1 MDPLIEGYRRF
12 RADVW
17 PAERARYEALA
28 HWGQSPE
35 AMVIA
40 CSDSRVDP
48 QTMFGAVPGE
58 LFVVRNVAALVP
70 PYSPDP
76 GHHGTS
82 AALEFGVRVLKI
94 PRLVVLGHGQ
104 CGGVKA
110 MAYGPPPQAQD
121 FIASWVEIGKP
132 ALDAA
137 GDKPEGRLERIEAEV
152 VRLSLANLM
161 TFPWI
166 AEAVAAGRLALEG
179 YWFDVHTGVLASVGP
194 DGLEPV
200 DEGGRVTG
208 PHGNKAWEAQVHGLD
223 GPIDWVG
230 RAVGRQRRVVF
241 DGIVGSSNFSARV
254 SISASGRDRRSL
266 GLRVVKSRRSS
277 KAPQSDPC
285 STGSMA
291 RWWLCRPLRIVL
303 RYSMI

>member
-12 RADVW
+12 RAEVW

-35 AMVIA
+35 AMVVA

-48 QTMFGAVPGE
+48 QTVFGATPGE

-70 PYSPDP
+70 RYSPDP

-82 AALEFGVRVLKI
+82 AALEFGVKVLKV

-132 ALDAA
+132 AVQAA
-137 GDKPEGRLERIEAEV
+137 GDNPEGRLERIEAEV
-152 VRLSLANLM
+152 VRHSLANLM

-166 AEAVAAGRLALEG
+166 ADVVAAKPASAAGLLVRCPHRRPGERRAGRARAGGLRGPAVAFSLNP
-179 YWFDVHTGVLASVGP
+179 VP
-194 DGLEPV
+194 DP
-200 DEGGRVTG
+200 
-208 PHGNKAWEAQVHGLD
+208 NQ
-223 GPIDWVG
+223 
-230 RAVGRQRRVVF
+230 
-241 DGIVGSSNFSARV
+241 
-254 SISASGRDRRSL
+254 
-266 GLRVVKSRRSS
+266 
-277 KAPQSDPC
+277 
-285 STGSMA
+285 
-291 RWWLCRPLRIVL
+291 
-303 RYSMI
+303 

>member
-48 QTMFGAVPGE
+48 QTVFSAVPGE

-70 PYSPDP
+70 RYSPDP

-82 AALEFGVRVLKI
+82 AALEFGVKVLKVA
-94 PRLVVLGHGQ
+94 RMVVLGHGQ

-110 MAYGPPPQAQD
+110 MAYGAPPQARD
-121 FIASWVEIGKP
+121 FIASWVEIGAP
-132 ALDAA
+132 AVAAA
-137 GDKPEGRLERIEAEV
+137 GDKPDGRLERIEAEV

-166 AEAVAAGRLALEG
+166 SEAAAANRLVLQG
-179 YWFDVHTGVLASVGP
+179 YWFDVHTGVLAQVGP
-194 DGLEPV
+194 DGLEPI
-200 DEGGRVTG
+200 E
-208 PHGNKAWEAQVHGLD
+208 
-223 GPIDWVG
+223 
-230 RAVGRQRRVVF
+230 
-241 DGIVGSSNFSARV
+241 
-254 SISASGRDRRSL
+254 
-266 GLRVVKSRRSS
+266 
-277 KAPQSDPC
+277 
-285 STGSMA
+285 
-291 RWWLCRPLRIVL
+291 
-303 RYSMI
+303 

>member
-17 PAERARYEALA
+17 PGERARYEALA

-48 QTMFGAVPGE
+48 QMIFGAVPGE

-70 PYSPDP
+70 RYSPDP

-82 AALEFGVRVLKI
+82 AALEFGVKVLKI

-110 MAYGPPPQAQD
+110 MAYGAPPQAQD

-132 ALDAA
+132 ALAAA
-137 GDKPEGRLERIEAEV
+137 GDKAEGRLERIEAEV

-166 AEAVAAGRLALEG
+166 AEAAAAGRLALQG
-179 YWFDVHTGVLASVGP
+179 YWFDVHTGVLASVSAE
-194 DGLEPV
+194 GLEPV
-200 DEGGRVTG
+200 E
-208 PHGNKAWEAQVHGLD
+208 
-223 GPIDWVG
+223 
-230 RAVGRQRRVVF
+230 
-241 DGIVGSSNFSARV
+241 
-254 SISASGRDRRSL
+254 
-266 GLRVVKSRRSS
+266 
-277 KAPQSDPC
+277 
-285 STGSMA
+285 
-291 RWWLCRPLRIVL
+291 
-303 RYSMI
+303 